1 MAYSSLT
8 ENEMR
13 VVLEARAQSRRK
25 AADLDRLKQKLREAY
40 LLKENTSANEFNC
53 RWPEIH
59 SEALRLR
66 EYREICQSGIKSSE
80 NTST

>member
-13 VVLEARAQSRRK
+13 VVLEARAQSRRE
-25 AADLDRLKQKLREAY
+25 AADLDRLKQKLREAF
-40 LLKENTSANEFNC
+40 LLNENTSANEFNR

-66 EYREICQSGIKSSE
+66 AYREGL
-80 NTST
+80 T

>member
-13 VVLEARAQSRRK
+13 VVLEAREQSRRE
-25 AADLDRLKQKLREAY
+25 AEDLDRLKQKLREAF
-40 LLKENTSANEFNC
+40 LLNENICANEFNR
-53 RWPEIH
+53 RWPEIY

-66 EYREICQSGIKSSE
+66 AYREGL
-80 NTST
+80 T